1 MQQTTEDQTRRR
13 KVETLEQWAEMK
25 TRRAVLDAVF
35 DRWRDLF
42 TRAAIQLESLSGDQ
56 VTADLKSLPPGADVD
71 AALNEYRALTD
82 QLVVLREQ
90 LKKMGLKV
98 E

>member
-1 MQQTTEDQTRRR
+1 MPTTEEQARQR
-13 KVETLEQWAEMK
+13 KVDTLEQWAEMK
-25 TRRAVLDAVF
+25 TRKAVLDAVF

-42 TRAAIQLESLSGDQ
+42 TRAAIQLESLTGNQ
-56 VTADLKSLPPGADVD
+56 ITADLKSLPPGPDVD
-71 AALNEYRALTD
+71 AALHEYRMIAD

-90 LKKMGLKV
+90 LTKMGLKI